1 MLQAAKLCV
10 ISGCRDWASFGRSS
24 SGRSLLPRGNQH
36 RLCWSWIT
44 LKESRA
50 TQCYQCQSC
59 CFLPVSPT
67 CGQRLVA
74 SSPAVL
80 PLGEFHITSWRW
92 PQLGS
97 VGFCPLIVWKITHLH
112 DNIHSTLKHKKKP
125 KHYSCG
131 SESLQKVIV
140 DAVRLLQLIAGQ
152 RRDWDPSQSSFILR
166 LCAFA
171 SWRLHVEWIYSLVR
185 AAHLTSAH

>member
-67 CGQRLVA
+67 CGQRLAA

-97 VGFCPLIVWKITHLH
+97 VGFCPLIVWKIRHLH
-112 DNIHSTLKHKKKP
+112 DNIHSTLKHKKKNP
-125 KHYSCG
+125 NTT
-131 SESLQKVIV
+131 
-140 DAVRLLQLIAGQ
+140 AV
-152 RRDWDPSQSSFILR
+152 
-166 LCAFA
+166 
-171 SWRLHVEWIYSLVR
+171 VVR
-185 AAHLTSAH
+185 ACKKSLWMQWGSSSWLQDRDVTGTPPRVPSYSDYVHLPAEGYTLSGFTH